1 MYLKRLEMKNYTF
14 DFYNSASLRAYNLN
28 DTMRFQLS
36 ILDKMDHI
44 TKRHSENVA
53 NLTCRICEYLHLNN
67 RAIIHATMSGYLHD
81 VGKLMVPKEILQKP
95 DKLTDEEYEI
105 IKTHT
110 SKGYEICMKN
120 PELRPYA
127 RTALCHHEA
136 LNGTGY
142 PNGIGKKEIPFETQ
156 IVTVAD
162 EYDALVTKRHY
173 TTHVNISETLKALIK
188 DALPET
194 DPKIIALDQLNI
206 NKKLG
211 KINAKILKI
220 LFKVVIDDVY
230 YEISCL
236 QNYIDYLKGEIK
248 RLETVQSYYNKME
261 NSKKDK
267 DKKYFLDGI
276 NLLLLDDETTD
287 NFENVYEDY
296 KLALENKCKQVD
308 KLEDEIKIIRKLKI

>member
-1 MYLKRLEMKNYTF
+1 MKNYTF

-142 PNGIGKKEIPFETQ
+142 PNGIGKKEISFETQ

>member
-1 MYLKRLEMKNYTF
+1 MKNYTF
-14 DFYNSASLRAYNLN
+14 DFYNSASLKAYNLN

-36 ILDKMDHI
+36 ILDKMDHL

-81 VGKLMVPKEILQKP
+81 VGKLMVPQEILHKP

-110 SKGYEICMKN
+110 TKGYDICMKN
-120 PELRPYA
+120 TELRPYA

-211 KINAKILKI
+211 KINSKILKI

-267 DKKYFLDGI
+267 DKKYFLEGI
-276 NLLLLDDETTD
+276 NLLLLDDETID
-287 NFENVYEDY
+287 NFQNVYEDY
-296 KLALENKCKQVD
+296 KLALENKRKQVD
-308 KLEDEIKIIRKLKI
+308 KLEDEIKIIKKLKI

>member
-1 MYLKRLEMKNYTF
+1 MKNYTF

-44 TKRHSENVA
+44 TKKHSENVA

>member
-1 MYLKRLEMKNYTF
+1 MKNYTF

-188 DALPET
+188 YALPET

>member
-1 MYLKRLEMKNYTF
+1 MKNYTF
-14 DFYNSASLRAYNLN
+14 DFYNSASLKAYNLN

-44 TKRHSENVA
+44 TKKHSENVA

>member
-1 MYLKRLEMKNYTF
+1 MKNYTF

>member
-1 MYLKRLEMKNYTF
+1 MKNYTF
-14 DFYNSASLRAYNLN
+14 DFYNSASLKAYNLN

-36 ILDKMDHI
+36 ILDKMDPI

-53 NLTCRICEYLHLNN
+53 NLVCRICEYLHLNN
-67 RAIIHATMSGYLHD
+67 QAIIHATMSGYLHD
-81 VGKLMVPKEILQKP
+81 VGKLMVPQEILHKP
-95 DKLTDEEYEI
+95 GKLTDEEFEI

-110 SKGYEICMKN
+110 TKGYEICMKN

-142 PNGIGKKEIPFETQ
+142 PNGISKKEIPFETQ
-156 IVTVAD
+156 VVTVAD

-188 DALPET
+188 DSLPET
-194 DPKIIALDQLNI
+194 DPKIIALDQLNT

-211 KINAKILKI
+211 KINSKILKI

-236 QNYIDYLKGEIK
+236 QNYIDYLKGELK
-248 RLETVQSYYNKME
+248 RLETVQSYYNKMQ

-267 DKKYFLDGI
+267 DKKYFLEGI
-276 NLLLLDDETTD
+276 NLLLLNDETAE
-287 NFENVYEDY
+287 NFQDVFEDY
-296 KLALENKCKQVD
+296 KIALNNKLEQID
-308 KLEDEIKIIRKLKI
+308 KLENEIKIIKKLKI

>member
-1 MYLKRLEMKNYTF
+1 MKNYTF
-14 DFYNSASLRAYNLN
+14 DFYNSASLKAYNLN

-36 ILDKMDHI
+36 ILDRMDPI
-44 TKRHSENVA
+44 TKRHSGNVA
-53 NLTCRICEYLHLNN
+53 NLVCRICEYLHLNSQ
-67 RAIIHATMSGYLHD
+67 AIIHATMSGYLHD
-81 VGKLMVPKEILQKP
+81 VGKLMVPQEILHKP
-95 DKLTDEEYEI
+95 GKLTDEEFEI

-110 SKGYEICMKN
+110 TKGYEICMKN

-142 PNGIGKKEIPFETQ
+142 PNGISKKEIPFETQ
-156 IVTVAD
+156 VVTVAD

-188 DALPET
+188 DSLPET
-194 DPKIIALDQLNI
+194 DPKIIALDQLNT

-211 KINAKILKI
+211 KINSKILKI

-236 QNYIDYLKGEIK
+236 QNYIDYLKGELK
-248 RLETVQSYYNKME
+248 RLETVQSYYNKMQ

-267 DKKYFLDGI
+267 DKKYFLEGI
-276 NLLLLDDETTD
+276 NLLLLNDETVE
-287 NFENVYEDY
+287 NFQDVFEDY
-296 KLALENKCKQVD
+296 KIALNNKLEQID
-308 KLEDEIKIIRKLKI
+308 KLENEIKIIKKLKI

>member
-1 MYLKRLEMKNYTF
+1 MKNYTF

-44 TKRHSENVA
+44 TKKHSENVA

-110 SKGYEICMKN
+110 SKGYEICVKN

>member
-1 MYLKRLEMKNYTF
+1 MKNYTF

-110 SKGYEICMKN
+110 TKGYEICMKN

-136 LNGTGY
+136 LNRTGY

>member
-1 MYLKRLEMKNYTF
+1 MKNYTF

-248 RLETVQSYYNKME
+248 RLETVQLYYNKME